1 MVDSVEVWRR
11 VIVGSG
17 KTWVAFEHGTCVIFA
32 QPPPDPVQA
41 ARALLQEW
49 GPVHAGTPAGD
60 FQVVELTNAPGWVVG
75 GHHPDI
81 LTYVPPEA
89 VAADASDLLVGLLGR
104 AQRDRDAEELNA
116 IHVELGTANAE

>member
-1 MVDSVEVWRR
+1 MTDCVEIWRR

-32 QPPPDPVQA
+32 KPPPDAVAA
-41 ARALLQEW
+41 ARALLREW

-60 FQVVELTNAPGWVVG
+60 FQVVALANAPGWVVG

-81 LTYVPPEA
+81 LTYVAPEA
-89 VAADASDLLVGLLGR
+89 IGADASELMVGLLGR

-116 IHVELGTANAE
+116 IHVEQGSANVE